1 MTLVGW
7 LPEHSPHPLTTSSN
21 TTATAPPTCANTATT
36 HLGPPACRGP
46 PIPGRHLGGAK
57 KKLVFR
63 TPLLHRVRWDAP
75 WGAGCGRAPARPS
88 KKNLILVRR
97 FCRRRFCRRRR
108 RERTLALAFFLR
120 TGRAGIERLP
130 FFRAARRAFPSAPPA
145 IDREDAAANF
155 AYMIL
160 AAAAAAGK
168 STRGVVQK

>member
-36 HLGPPACRGP
+36 HLGQPACRGP
-46 PIPGRHLGGAK
+46 PVPGRHLGGAK

-63 TPLLHRVRWDAP
+63 TPLLHRVRWDAA

-108 RERTLALAFFLR
+108 RERTLALAFFW
-120 TGRAGIERLP
+120 A
-130 FFRAARRAFPSAPPA
+130 
-145 IDREDAAANF
+145 D
-155 AYMIL
+155 
-160 AAAAAAGK
+160 GK
-168 STRGVVQK
+168 SWDRTAAFFQSSTPRFSLCATGDRSGGRGRKFCVHDPGCGCGCWKVQVVQK

>member
-21 TTATAPPTCANTATT
+21 TTATAPPTCANTTTT
-36 HLGPPACRGP
+36 HLGQPACRGP
-46 PIPGRHLGGAK
+46 PVPGRHLGGAK

-63 TPLLHRVRWDAP
+63 TPLLHRVRWDAA

-108 RERTLALAFFLR
+108 WERTLALAFFLR

-145 IDREDAAANF
+145 LDREDAAANF

-160 AAAAAAGK
+160 LRLRLLE
-168 STRGVVQK
+168 SPRGVQK